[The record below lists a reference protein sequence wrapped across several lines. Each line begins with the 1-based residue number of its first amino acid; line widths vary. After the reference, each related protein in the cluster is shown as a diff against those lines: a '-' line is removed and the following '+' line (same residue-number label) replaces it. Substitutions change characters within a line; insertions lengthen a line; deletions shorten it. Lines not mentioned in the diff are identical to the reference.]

1 MWAIVKDIVI
11 TKIVLGCFIWFPET
25 WGKMVRNT
33 LLANL
38 PWDPWDKFKACL
50 RGFEPQKLPNMRV
63 FYGRM
68 KQLGQL
74 KEAIISAVQKRN
86 NLILKMDRLHL
97 G

>member
-1 MWAIVKDIVI
+1 
-11 TKIVLGCFIWFPET
+11 
-25 WGKMVRNT
+25 
-33 LLANL
+33 
-38 PWDPWDKFKACL
+38 
-50 RGFEPQKLPNMRV
+50 MRV